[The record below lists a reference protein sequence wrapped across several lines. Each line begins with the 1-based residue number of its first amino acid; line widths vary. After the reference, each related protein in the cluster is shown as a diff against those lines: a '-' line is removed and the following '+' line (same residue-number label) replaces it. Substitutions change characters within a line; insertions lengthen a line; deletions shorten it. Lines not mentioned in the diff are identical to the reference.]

1 MLKAASAARPKPPR
15 SLAARPRG
23 KDGVYAAKGCS
34 RYLYARDVKGWRD
47 MSLWKFEETDARNV
61 TIENAHHFGSGMP
74 GGMPGGA
81 PPHP

>member
-1 MLKAASAARPKPPR
+1 
-15 SLAARPRG
+15 
-23 KDGVYAAKGCS
+23 
-34 RYLYARDVKGWRD
+34 